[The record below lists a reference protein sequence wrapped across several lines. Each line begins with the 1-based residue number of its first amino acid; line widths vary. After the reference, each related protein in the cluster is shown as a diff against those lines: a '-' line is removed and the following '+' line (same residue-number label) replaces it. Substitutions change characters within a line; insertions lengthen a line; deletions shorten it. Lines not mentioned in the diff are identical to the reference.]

1 MSAHG
6 IVDTTLRVQIIMRH
20 RAERVKR
27 LIPHDVAEK
36 VLERVKADYPLAIVT
51 NGSPAVQ
58 RFKLDKSGRAVHFS
72 VFFASD
78 DVGVGKPNPKPFIT
92 ALKSLNVSPGESVM
106 IGNSWNSDIQGAVN
120 LGIPSIWYNPD
131 QEPQPS
137 HGTPPT
143 LEIASLGEI
152 HGAIRR
158 IASARLTPNPP

>member
-1 MSAHG
+1 M
-6 IVDTTLRVQIIMRH
+6 
-20 RAERVKR
+20 
-27 LIPHDVAEK
+27 
-36 VLERVKADYPLAIVT
+36 
-51 NGSPAVQ
+51 
-58 RFKLDKSGRAVHFS
+58 HFS

-78 DVGVGKPNPKPFIT
+78 DVGVGKPNPNPKPFIS

-120 LGIPSIWYNPD
+120 LGIPSICYTPD

-143 LEIASLGEI
+143 LEIASLGEV